1 MPVIDDAPAASA
13 HPTGRGS
20 RSSQPAPRAEG
31 TGHGEGTAADGIEA
45 AAGSGEPDTSNE
57 NPAMTLARLR
67 NEAQQ
72 MKAARKELQKN
83 LKNARK
89 RNQRLKLKAKKL
101 SDQELLQIVA
111 MRNGIAMVTNPSS
124 SSTSAASS
132 SRSGP
137 GVSAPPVA
145 TAAGSDVAADGSD
158 DDGGMANGSGSNTPR
173 DMQRLAD
180 RMEL

>member
-1 MPVIDDAPAASA
+1 
-13 HPTGRGS
+13 
-20 RSSQPAPRAEG
+20 
-31 TGHGEGTAADGIEA
+31 
-45 AAGSGEPDTSNE
+45 
-57 NPAMTLARLR
+57 MTLARLR

-111 MRNGIAMVTNPSS
+111 MRNGVAMVTNPSS